1 MALPFQI
8 LRIELVTLPE
18 PTITIITFF
27 SPGICLLSTFANYR
41 IEGATYQTINCTAIC
56 NQERQAARMRFLSPR
71 LPALWRLL
79 VLIPAVFS
87 LSCSGGAKYNPVR
100 GKVLYKSEPIE
111 GVIVTFHPKGK
122 EKLPELPIGVTEE
135 DGSFT
140 VNMGKGE
147 GAPEGDYVV
156 TFYCPEKVEE
166 KPGKKAQPKGMV
178 MQNVQLADRFKGA
191 YTSEAKSNFNVS
203 IKPGKNELEPFNLK

>member
-1 MALPFQI
+1 
-8 LRIELVTLPE
+8 
-18 PTITIITFF
+18 
-27 SPGICLLSTFANYR
+27 
-41 IEGATYQTINCTAIC
+41 
-56 NQERQAARMRFLSPR
+56 MRFLFPGRVALGR
-71 LPALWRLL
+71 LVIL
-79 VLIPAVFS
+79 VPAVIS
-87 LSCSGGAKYNPVR
+87 LSCSSSAKYNPVR
-100 GKVLYKSEPIE
+100 GKVLYKNEPIE

-166 KPGKKAQPKGMV
+166 KPGKKGKPKGMV
-178 MQNVQLADRFKGA
+178 MQNLQLEDRFKGA